1 MIYFISGHRDLSQ
14 EDFKKYYVNKILEV
28 INEDPDP
35 EFVVGD
41 YEGVD
46 YMAQEWLVNVG
57 LQEKLTVYHMWSKP
71 RHLASGVIHTKGG
84 YKSDLS
90 RDSAMTEDSDF
101 DIAYVAK
108 PGKSGTRCNIL
119 RRWTIKRN

>member
-1 MIYFISGHRDLSQ
+1 MIYFISGHRDLS
-14 EDFKKYYVNKILEV
+14 EKDFKKYYVPKILKV
-28 INEDPDP
+28 INEDPNP
-35 EFVVGD
+35 NFVVGD

-46 YMAQEWLVNVG
+46 FMAQEWLIKTG
-57 LQEKLTVYHMWSKP
+57 YREKLTVYHMWKKP
-71 RHLASGVIHTKGG
+71 KHLADGVIYTKGG
-84 YKSDLS
+84 YTSDLS

-108 PGKSGTRCNIL
+108 PGKSGTRCNIN

>member
-1 MIYFISGHRDLSQ
+1 MTYFISGHRDLSR
-14 EDFKKYYVNKILEV
+14 EDFERYYVSKLRRV
-28 INEDPDP
+28 ISEDPNP
-35 EFVVGD
+35 YFVVGD

-46 YMAQEWLVNVG
+46 YMAQEWLVEAG

-71 RHLASGVIHTKGG
+71 RHLASGVIYTKGG
-84 YKSDLS
+84 YTSDLS

-108 PGKSGTRCNIL
+108 PGKSGTKQNIN

>member
-1 MIYFISGHRDLSQ
+1 MIYFISGHRDLSK
-14 EDFKKYYVNKILEV
+14 EDFEKYYVPKILKV
-28 INEDPDP
+28 LSEDPGA

-46 YMAQEWLVNVG
+46 YMAQEWLMKAG
-57 LQEKLTVYHMWSKP
+57 LRERLTVYHMWSRP
-71 RHLASGVIHTKGG
+71 RHLASGVKFTKGG
-84 YKSDLS
+84 YTSDLS

-108 PGKSGTRCNIL
+108 PGKSGTRQNIN

>member
-1 MIYFISGHRDLSQ
+1 MTYFISGHRDLSP
-14 EDFKKYYVNKILEV
+14 EDFEKYYVPKILKV
-28 INEDPDP
+28 ILADPEA

-46 YMAQEWLVNVG
+46 IMAQEWLIKAG
-57 LQEKLTVYHMWSKP
+57 QREKLTVYHMFSKP
-71 RHLASGVIHTKGG
+71 RHLAPGVIFTKGG
-84 YKSDLS
+84 YTSDIA

-101 DIAYVAK
+101 DIAYLAK
-108 PGKSGTRCNIL
+108 SGNSGTRQNIN